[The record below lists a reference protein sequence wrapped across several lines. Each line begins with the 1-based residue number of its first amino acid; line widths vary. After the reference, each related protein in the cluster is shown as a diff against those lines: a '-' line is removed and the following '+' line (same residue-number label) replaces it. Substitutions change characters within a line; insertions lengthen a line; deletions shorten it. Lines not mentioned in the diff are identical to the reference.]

1 MQFSNPKVSM
11 EESCPFVDWP
21 PRRRRPGGG
30 SIDIPAKKKISLDI
44 RIQDTDDSVL
54 DTLTNIYSEDT

>member
-30 SIDIPAKKKISLDI
+30 SNDIPAKKCLGIQ
-44 RIQDTDDSVL
+44 IQDTDDSVL